1 MTVALN
7 HEEIGKHAERIT
19 KVKPFTNKY
28 KWKGINFPSEKDDWK
43 IFEKN
48 NVAISVN
55 VLYVKKENLYFSY
68 VSKYN

>member
-48 NVAISVN
+48 NVAIAVN